1 MSSHACVGGCAA
13 QTSTAGGTLMEDQ
26 TNGPATRAREEG
38 ALELAESKSM
48 KPYMSL
54 TIAMIQGRDVA
65 TALREIASLP
75 LEERYVWRIAST
87 LKWAC
92 RFQPVK
98 PSRGYQVAAPCRF
111 GQGSPVG
118 EKSSKCSFVCFS
130 PSYTRWTKPIE
141 CSARAQVKTRR
152 PIWVVQGT
160 CRSGRKW
167 FLGKL

>member
-1 MSSHACVGGCAA
+1 
-13 QTSTAGGTLMEDQ
+13 MEDQ

-75 LEERYVWRIAST
+75 LEERYVWRIASA
-87 LKWAC
+87 LKWALVD
-92 RFQPVK
+92 FN
-98 PSRGYQVAAPCRF
+98 PSRGYQVTAPCRF

-118 EKSSKCSFVCFS
+118 EKSSNAVSFVS
-130 PSYTRWTKPIE
+130 R
-141 CSARAQVKTRR
+141 RA
-152 PIWVVQGT
+152 ILGG
-160 CRSGRKW
+160 RSR
-167 FLGKL
+167 